1 MPWNQPLK
9 TKQQI
14 KRSPKISRFKYFGFI
29 IGSILIVVLSLLL
42 FERDEP
48 TQIENRKVAKK
59 SYAKAKADLIAKVE
73 AKTKK
78 RFNTVKQSV
87 KPSGP
92 VDLGYGFYTNRVGEV
107 KARTRPA
114 FVIRPRQSK
123 ELFTQPAENF
133 ISAIVN
139 TPLGQPLYDQ
149 DVPENFEE
157 LFKQSLTNTIVI
169 TEDDTPDEVLAKQR
183 TIDAKEFIRD
193 LMRKGENV
201 REILLQE
208 KQIIKKKHESYM
220 TIEQGLMELRSA
232 DASPDEIAEYA
243 LAAKMMME
251 QLELENPL
259 HLDLDETDAMEKLDK
274 LINPRAKQGEVI
286 DE

>member
-9 TKQQI
+9 TKQHI
-14 KRSPKISRFKYFGFI
+14 KRSPKISRLKYFGFI

-48 TQIENRKVAKK
+48 TQIENRKVTKK

-92 VDLGYGFYTNRVGEV
+92 VDLGYGFYTNRAGEV

-114 FVIRPRQSK
+114 FVIRPRQSR

-139 TPLGQPLYDQ
+139 TKGKFLQ
-149 DVPENFEE
+149 
-157 LFKQSLTNTIVI
+157 I
-169 TEDDTPDEVLAKQR
+169 TEYIKKSRRTDKIFILMLFYTLTHARQVLR
-183 TIDAKEFIRD
+183 TIWNCPQTMARCVTLSIVSSARMFI
-193 LMRKGENV
+193 N
-201 REILLQE
+201 
-208 KQIIKKKHESYM
+208 S
-220 TIEQGLMELRSA
+220 
-232 DASPDEIAEYA
+232 
-243 LAAKMMME
+243 
-251 QLELENPL
+251 
-259 HLDLDETDAMEKLDK
+259 
-274 LINPRAKQGEVI
+274 
-286 DE
+286 